1 MHTNIL
7 QMHESCEDDLFLNA
21 TTFSVE
27 TDRKIHN
34 HSLFCFRGKEEEKEE
49 MSVRNPKIYKAPKKF
64 HISPN
69 AGCGRRVT
77 IVGAVG

>member
-49 MSVRNPKIYKAPKKF
+49 MSVRNPKIIKHRKNFTF
-64 HISPN
+64 HRMQVA
-69 AGCGRRVT
+69 AGVSL
-77 IVGAVG
+77 